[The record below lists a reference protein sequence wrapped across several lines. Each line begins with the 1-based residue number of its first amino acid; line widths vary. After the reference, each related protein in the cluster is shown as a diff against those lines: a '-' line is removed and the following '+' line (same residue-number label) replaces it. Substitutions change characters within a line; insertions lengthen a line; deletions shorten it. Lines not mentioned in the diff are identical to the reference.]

1 MSDDH
6 IHGAG
11 TITAAG
17 SGQEG
22 ETAVA
27 SSAVAAPFAEV
38 RQEAEKGALR
48 PLFGAAAP
56 AGARGATAAPTARQ
70 EGGSAAASSALPVAF
85 AESEQEAKQAAVRP
99 LLGAASLQPALTGA
113 GFTYRH
119 NWGARRGQWTL
130 RLNMAGVTALSRVFV
145 SIGEGSAP
153 GPDAGKFIGAARY
166 TVHNVA
172 PRAGGVD
179 IWVNIEWS
187 SDILL
192 YVDYLVVNP

>member
-6 IHGAG
+6 TQGVGLIS
-11 TITAAG
+11 AAETER
-17 SGQEG
+17 EG
-22 ETAVA
+22 ERAVA
-27 SSAVAAPFAEV
+27 SSAAAAPFAEV
-38 RQEAEKGALR
+38 RQEADKAAVR
-48 PLFGAAAP
+48 PLFPAAP
-56 AGARGATAAPTARQ
+56 AGARGELARQ
-70 EGGSAAASSALPVAF
+70 ESGATVASSAPPA
-85 AESEQEAKQAAVRP
+85 AYADSEQDAKQTGVRQI
-99 LLGAASLQPALTGA
+99 LGAASLQPELAGA

-119 NWGARRGQWTL
+119 NWGGRRGQNVL
-130 RLNMAGVTALSRVFV
+130 RLNWSAVNAQSRILV
-145 SIGEGSAP
+145 SIGEGTAA
-153 GPDAGKFIGAARY
+153 GPDAGKFIGSARY